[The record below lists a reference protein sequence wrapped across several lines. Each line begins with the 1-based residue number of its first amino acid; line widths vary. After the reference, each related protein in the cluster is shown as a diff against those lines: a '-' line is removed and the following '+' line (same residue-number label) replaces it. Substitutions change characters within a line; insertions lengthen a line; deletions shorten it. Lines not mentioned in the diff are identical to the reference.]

1 MKEFE
6 FKKLKAEDLTDEQ
19 KEKLTKTT
27 KALAETL
34 SDLSKTIGESVQAM
48 ALNLA
53 PMFEELSKIRL
64 PEIKLPNINI
74 DMDNIEKTLNS
85 LAKKGWTLEYSS
97 EITYLNSKE
106 IASYSQHKTDEI
118 FLLHYE
124 DNNNEN
130 FNHMKT
136 EVLNNID
143 DKWKNTLSDCFELY
157 ENGKY
162 RVIIPLLC
170 SMIEGMIIHLMDYD
184 EKEMQSRGYGL
195 TKAWKKK
202 IEKESNGE
210 KGLLLLTTYSLIQ
223 YLMSSFFT
231 GHNFDS
237 KRPKQLNRNW
247 VLHGRDNPELWT
259 KVDAL
264 KLFNKIATFE
274 MIKEF
279 YEFD

>member
-6 FKKLKAEDLTDEQ
+6 FKQQEAEDLTDE
-19 KEKLTKTT
+19 EK
-27 KALAETL
+27 LAETTKSFAEAFVEL
-34 SDLSKTIGESVQAM
+34 TRVVGKSFEKMT
-48 ALNLA
+48 LNLA
-53 PMFEELSKIRL
+53 PLFEELSKIKL
-64 PEIKLPNINI
+64 PEIKIPNINI

-97 EITYLNSKE
+97 DITYINSKE
-106 IASYSQHKTDEI
+106 IASYSQYKLDE
-118 FLLHYE
+118 FFVSHYE
-124 DNNNEN
+124 DNNNKN

-136 EVLNNID
+136 KVLNGID

-157 ENGKY
+157 ENDKY

-202 IEKESNGE
+202 IEKESNGK

-231 GHNFDS
+231 SHNFDS

-274 MIKEF
+274 MIKGF